1 MRGDPI
7 RELTAEAIMISA
19 SIIQD
24 QRNEEH
30 AEPWM
35 HYVVQPKRVFD
46 AIGGGPTH
54 PGMWKSVKR
63 ALGMD
68 GYVVLSMLR
77 TPGRYGPLCDGCRR
91 DKMDASW
98 HPLLRMRHA
107 GRASELTG
115 PVNCT
120 VCGRRTPGLF
130 RMYGHD
136 EGVDIFEW

>member
-1 MRGDPI
+1 
-7 RELTAEAIMISA
+7 MISA

-24 QRNEEH
+24 QRSEKH

-35 HYVVQPKRVFD
+35 HYVVQPGRVFD
-46 AIGGGPTH
+46 ALRSGPKH
-54 PGMWKSVKR
+54 PGMWSAVRR
-63 ALGMD
+63 ALEMD

-91 DKMDASW
+91 GKMDASW
-98 HPLLRMRHA
+98 HPLLRMRYA

-115 PVNCT
+115 PVDCAA
-120 VCGRRTPGLF
+120 CGKRTPGLF
-130 RMYGHD
+130 RAYGHD